1 MRATA
6 FENTLKAIV
15 ENYDNKGQSEEKYL
29 ASNKVLMAKARILL
43 SRENDSA
50 VIREMVNQ

>member
-15 ENYDNKGQSEEKYL
+15 ENYDNKGQSEERYL
-29 ASNKVLMAKARILL
+29 ALNKFLMAKAKILL
-43 SRENDSA
+43 SRKNDSA

>member
-15 ENYDNKGQSEEKYL
+15 ENYDNKGQSEERYL
-29 ASNKVLMAKARILL
+29 ALNKVLMAKAKILL
-43 SRENDSA
+43 SRKNDSA